1 MLRIL
6 RKRPDERS
14 DADLLAAYRQ
24 GEDTTPLGEL
34 YARYMELVYGLC
46 LKYLKD
52 EGKAEDAV
60 MGIFEELVRKAK
72 EHEVNNFRSWLYV
85 LAKNYCLMQLRKE
98 KKNLTVSFEP
108 EFVQSV
114 DQRHHTIELDNE
126 NGELEQL
133 EDCLQQ
139 LNVQQK
145 RCVQL
150 FYLEGKSYKEIAESE
165 EQPLGTVRSHIQ
177 NGRRNLR
184 ICMEKMKN
192 GEWKIEN

>member
-6 RKRPDERS
+6 NKRPDERS

-24 GEDTTPLGEL
+24 GGDTTPLGEL

-60 MGIFEELVRKAK
+60 MGIFEELVRKTK